1 MRKQRKFT
9 PELKARIC
17 LQILTGAKTSAQI
30 CREYQLS
37 ETVVSRWKKQFIEN
51 ASMVFEHDT
60 VQTKDD
66 ERTSE
71 LERMIGR
78 LSMELEVAKKASQSW
93 SQLLTRSG
101 K

>member
-37 ETVVSRWKKQFIEN
+37 ETVVSRWKEQFIES
-51 ASMVFEHDT
+51 ASMIFEHDT
-60 VQTKDD
+60 V
-66 ERTSE
+66 
-71 LERMIGR
+71 GC
-78 LSMELEVAKKASQSW
+78 
-93 SQLLTRSG
+93 G
-101 K
+101 YH